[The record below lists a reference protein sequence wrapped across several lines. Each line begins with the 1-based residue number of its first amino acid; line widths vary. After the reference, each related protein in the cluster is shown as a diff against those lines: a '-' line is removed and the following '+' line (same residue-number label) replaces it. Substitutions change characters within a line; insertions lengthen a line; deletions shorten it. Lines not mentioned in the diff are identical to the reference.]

1 MYKIGRVE
9 IKVSLTKTFAIRSE
23 EIYEKYK
30 AICVRNGRKIS
41 DDLDAYMKDVVKNH
55 ETGNEQFLLT
65 QWVDEADMQA
75 VPAFFTDNRKW
86 RDYLVQR
93 SPDDLKKVEV
103 KLDELK
109 RIQQKAEMIK
119 ENSFDGKGHDE
130 NGNLINYP

>member
-1 MYKIGRVE
+1 VE
-9 IKVSLTKTFAIRSE
+9 IKVSLTKTFAVRSE

-30 AICVRNGRKIS
+30 AICIRNGRKIS

-55 ETGNEQFLLT
+55 ETGNDQFLLT

-75 VPAFFTDNRKW
+75 VPAFFTDNKKIREYYVNQSDEELNKIEVKIQE
-86 RDYLVQR
+86 YEAV
-93 SPDDLKKVEV
+93 LKKA
-103 KLDELK
+103 
-109 RIQQKAEMIK
+109 RMIK

>member
-1 MYKIGRVE
+1 VE

-30 AICVRNGRKIS
+30 AICIRNGRKIS

-75 VPAFFTDNRKW
+75 VPAFFTEN
-86 RDYLVQR
+86 
-93 SPDDLKKVEV
+93 KKIRGYYVGQSDEELNKIEV
-103 KLDELK
+103 KLQEYAAVLK
-109 RIQQKAEMIK
+109 KARMIK